1 MWVKRTFVPSL
12 HYRPSVVFKKSRH
25 PLRTERLLITHI
37 VVILNDFA
45 KIMKKI
51 NFWIFCG
58 TISLFV
64 KNAF

>member
-25 PLRTERLLITHI
+25 SFRTERLLITHI
-37 VVILNDFA
+37 IVILNDCT

-51 NFWIFCG
+51 YFWIFCEA
-58 TISLFV
+58 ISLFV
-64 KNAF
+64 ENAF